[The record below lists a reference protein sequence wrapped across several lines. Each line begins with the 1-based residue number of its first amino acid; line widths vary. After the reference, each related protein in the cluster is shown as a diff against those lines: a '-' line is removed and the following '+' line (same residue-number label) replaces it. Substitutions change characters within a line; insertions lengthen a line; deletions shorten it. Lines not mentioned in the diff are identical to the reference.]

1 MTEIPLKDI
10 GLKDIAKMIDHSLLH
25 PTMTDE
31 VILAGLELS
40 KEYDVATACVKP
52 YSVKLA
58 AEALAGTD
66 VGVCAVIGFPAGNN
80 TIEIKVAETN
90 QVIRDGA
97 TEVDMVVNNGKVLGG
112 DWDYV
117 SDEIKAIND
126 TCVSQGAIL
135 KVIFETDFLKE
146 EHIIKLCEICAQHKV
161 GFVKTSTGFGF
172 TKGEN
177 GFYSYQGAT
186 VHNIALMRE
195 KSDPATQVKAA
206 GGVRTLDQLLEM
218 RAAGATRIGAT
229 ATKAMLEEAKA
240 RGYK

>member
-1 MTEIPLKDI
+1 MTEIT
-10 GLKDIAKMIDHSLLH
+10 LKDIAKMIDHSLLH

-31 VILAGLELS
+31 VIMAGLELS

-52 YSVKLA
+52 YSVKMA
-58 AEALAGTD
+58 AQVLAGTD

-80 TIEIKVAETN
+80 TTEIKIAETN

-112 DWDYV
+112 DWAYV

-126 TCVSQGAIL
+126 ACVSHGAIL
-135 KVIFETDFLKE
+135 KVIFETDFLE
-146 EHIIKLCEICAQHKV
+146 EEQILKLCEICAQHKV

-177 GFYSYQGAT
+177 GFYSYIGAT

-206 GGVRTLDQLLEM
+206 GGVRSLDALLEM

-229 ATKAMLEEAKA
+229 ATKAMLEEAKS